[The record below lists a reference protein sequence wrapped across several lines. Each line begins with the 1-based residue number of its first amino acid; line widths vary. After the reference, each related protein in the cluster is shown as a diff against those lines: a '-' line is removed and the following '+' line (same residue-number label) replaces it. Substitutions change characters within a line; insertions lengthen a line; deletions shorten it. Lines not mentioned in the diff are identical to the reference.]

1 LATEKGRG
9 KMALTKLKVRP
20 DKDSGHTFKAF
31 EIDVQ
36 QLNLEERARLNDK
49 IMDKDVKQNFS
60 FWLDIIRDCT
70 SYSDEELNKY
80 SLEELVQMSSK
91 IIENANKKKLKK

>member
-1 LATEKGRG
+1 
-9 KMALTKLKVRP
+9 MALIKLKVSP
-20 DKDSGHTFKAF
+20 DKQSGHTFKAF

-70 SYSDEELNKY
+70 DYSDEELNKY

>member
-1 LATEKGRG
+1 
-9 KMALTKLKVRP
+9 MALTKLKIIP
-20 DKDSGHTFKAF
+20 DKQSGHTFKAF
-31 EIDVQ
+31 EIETKE
-36 QLNLEERARLNDK
+36 LNLQERAELNDK

-60 FWLDIIRDCT
+60 FWLSIIKDNT
-70 SYSDEELNKY
+70 DYSDEELNKY